1 MSLANKRIVILAARY
16 VEDSEL
22 MYPLY
27 RLKEESAEVMVSGIG
42 EKGTVYDGKIGLK
55 FTTTHSI
62 NGIDF
67 DSVHAV
73 VVPGGF
79 APDYLRA
86 NERVQ
91 ALVHHVHSRG
101 GVVAAICHGPW
112 VLVSADLLKD
122 RQCTCY
128 KNIKDD
134 IVNAGG
140 LWQDAP
146 VVVSNRIITS
156 RCPDDLPVFCKAI
169 ISEVSKL
176 NF

>member
-1 MSLANKRIVILAARY
+1 MSLANKRIVILTARY
-16 VEDSEL
+16 VDDSE
-22 MYPLY
+22 MIYPLL
-27 RLKEESAEVMVSGIG
+27 RMKEEGADVFVTGIG
-42 EKGTVYDGKIGLK
+42 EKGTVYEGKNGVR

-62 NGIDF
+62 NSIDF

-73 VVPGGF
+73 IVPGGF
-79 APDYLRA
+79 APDYLRTH
-86 NERVQ
+86 ERVQ

-112 VLVSADLLKD
+112 VLVSADLLKG

-128 KNIKDD
+128 VNIKDD
-134 IVNAGG
+134 VVNAGG
-140 LWQDAP
+140 LWQDSP
-146 VVVSNRIITS
+146 VVVSNRIVTS

-169 ISEVSKL
+169 ISEIVKL